1 MWRRGERLYA
11 FLVFLVVALE
21 AYALAALVLFFSARL
36 FNRLEISQVQ
46 AMLLQALGLT
56 GLALLVLG
64 AYILIYHA
72 YTFLQEARDKEASER
87 WLGIFSEALF
97 TGKMPP
103 YPPWPEAALEALLR
117 LREMLQGE
125 MAQQIAGWIRGA
137 RPPWVFRLRSRW
149 TSRPQ
154 RLQALEA
161 LGLARLPETLGV
173 ILPYLGHPDPVLR
186 LAAARAAA
194 RVAQGEG
201 VLRLGQA
208 LLASGLSR
216 GALLEAL
223 LLLEDRAPPVAAL
236 FLEKGDKEAVWAALE
251 ALGRLRLHALAE
263 KVPPFLEAED
273 PEVQAAA
280 LRALTRLGYPP
291 SGREGVVL
299 SLLRQGEEFLRVQA
313 ARLLPLLPPG
323 LARRALW
330 EALKDPSF
338 YVRRAAAEALAS
350 GDSETLKRA
359 AETHPDPYGRAMA
372 AQVLMEATWR
382 S

>member
-46 AMLLQALGLT
+46 GMLFKALGLT

-64 AYILIYHA
+64 AYILVYHA

-103 YPPWPEAALEALLR
+103 SPPWPQAALEALLR

-125 MAQQIAGWIRGA
+125 MAQQIAGWIRWA
-137 RPPWVFRLRSRW
+137 RPPWTFRLRSRW
-149 TSRPQ
+149 ISRPQ

-161 LGLARLPETLGV
+161 LGLARLPETLEA
-173 ILPYLGHPDPVLR
+173 ILRYIGHPDPVLR

-201 VLRLGQA
+201 VWQLAEA

-223 LLLEDRAPPVAAL
+223 LLLEERAGPAAAL
-236 FLEKGDKEAVWAALE
+236 FLKKGGKEAVWAALE
-251 ALGRLRLHALAE
+251 AIGRRRLYALAE
-263 KVPPFLEAED
+263 QVPFFLEDEN
-273 PEVQAAA
+273 PEVKAAA
-280 LRALTRLGYPP
+280 LRALARLGYPP
-291 SGREGVVL
+291 LGYEEVVL
-299 SLLRQGEEFLRVQA
+299 GLLRHGEEFLRVQA
-313 ARLLPLLPPG
+313 ARLLPLLSPH
-323 LARRALW
+323 LSRRALW
-330 EALKDPSF
+330 AALKDPSF

-350 GDSETLKRA
+350 VDSETLRRA
-359 AETHPDPYGRAMA
+359 AEAHPDPFGRAMA
-372 AQVLMEATWR
+372 AQVLMEAAWR